1 MRAVVAARK
10 LGDVPGLQEQRRFA
24 EELRSEGRWGELL
37 LREGERA
44 GEKEGAPAGIFW
56 APSMG

>member
-10 LGDVPGLQEQRRFA
+10 LGDVSGLQEQRRFA

-37 LREGERA
+37 RRE
-44 GEKEGAPAGIFW
+44 EGAELLACRELALGGR
-56 APSMG
+56 SCC